1 MKQAAYYGGWIA
13 FGCWCATVLSA
24 VSILRPM
31 LVSSV
36 VEADR
41 PGWGIGV
48 LVVLLISTLAMT
60 IVAAVTYYEC
70 SEQERKPSWK
80 ESQ

>member
-1 MKQAAYYGGWIA
+1 
-13 FGCWCATVLSA
+13 
-24 VSILRPM
+24 M